1 MLGAGW
7 RGFVLGVF
15 VAAVVVAGCANDS
28 TSGET
33 TGSLSLSLELAPG
46 VVINEVRWTISRAD
60 MESMAGTI
68 DTSAPGAT
76 ASVEV
81 FGLPPGDDYL
91 VELEAV
97 GEEGEVAC
105 RGDAEFDVEA
115 GRSTDVMVMLNCK
128 PPERLG
134 GVRVNGKP
142 NICPELV
149 KVVVSPLQTSI
160 GNDIELSAL
169 AVDAE
174 DDPVS
179 YFWFGSGGTIADPT
193 AASTTYTC
201 EREGQ
206 RFLTVFVS
214 EVLDDNPFPFP
225 FGPCVDRWTVQVT
238 CVDPASTPMCRAPRD
253 RCNDGQID
261 DFIECCEITPPDQD
275 NACAGDERVENPA
288 SCTPTGNTVTHK
300 LTLLELAPSCND
312 GYDLDSCDGGSCF
325 PGGLSPGEG
334 LEGVD
339 NALTGLAPTLNG
351 VGFNLRALNQALSDE
366 LCGFANVGSRCSIPT
381 APIEVQFA
389 VDANFEENCANV
401 QVRSGPATNDVIL
414 NLGEPTEDGTVC
426 ASGTIGTIPISL
438 AGYPGRFE
446 NAVIRMTVS
455 EAGFSDG
462 LLGVTIDEQT
472 AVAVFER
479 LIQGGGA
486 VIAQVLDISED
497 LTQDTDTAC
506 NAMSAAFA
514 IGGVTGSGGSGGN
527 RSATVLYDRTDPTQ
541 IAPFPDDY
549 WLFPDAS
556 LPTGYRVSLSP
567 PAREADVQVLYLAL
581 MNETRELDGFS
592 PTGGIVISLSDRP
605 DASSLPV
612 TPAASLDPSAAMG
625 LFDLTPGSD
634 TFGQRVP
641 FELSPLSRRL
651 PGQRVDH
658 SLVLYPS
665 IPLSPKGRYAMVVTK
680 AAREGTSDTF
690 EPSPFMSAVLGP
702 ATPGEAGEITRARD
716 GLGDGVLDVL
726 GDESVVSPP
735 ITVDDIALVL
745 RITVRSTDEIPR
757 TPLSMKEQILSLPPP
772 SYSITSVSPGQ
783 GHVSAV
789 VRGTWQA
796 SNWREDQYFVSRD
809 VNGDPQ
815 VTGPLSV
822 PFVLAIPQAAADGPV
837 PVVMFQHGSPGG
849 SEDVVGEASTSLAEA
864 GFAVIGFT
872 DTLNRELGQDLDY
885 QNTVL
890 FETLIREWRFPH
902 FAMQTY
908 GDQMGFLRVIEQL
921 GSLDRVPLP
930 NGDGVPDLDLGA
942 PLTYVGIS
950 MGSVHGSA
958 FLSYA
963 PEIKAAA
970 LAVGAQRQGEQYFR
984 GGDFLDIFPPNLA
997 ELLPHA
1003 TPTDYWIGLSIFQ
1016 MIFDHQDAHQHAVF
1030 LYRNRLEVAGTTRK
1044 ASVLVTEGVGDSTVP
1059 NNATR
1064 SLAWTFGSIP
1074 HLEPI
1079 WDLSP
1084 ILEPITGPVTANID
1098 SETTAA
1104 FYQFV
1109 PAGIPGIP
1117 ATPGCE
1123 FWPDGHSCGQA
1134 APPARLQR
1142 ALFLRSAVENPV
1154 PTIVDPLPLSP

>member
-1 MLGAGW
+1 MSNSDRVRWILCPLA
-7 RGFVLGVF
+7 
-15 VAAVVVAGCANDS
+15 AAVVIAGCAGDS

-33 TGSLSLSLELAPG
+33 SGSLSLSLELAPG
-46 VVINEVRWTISRAD
+46 LVINEVRWEISRDD
-60 MESMAGTI
+60 MEPMVGTI

-91 VELEAV
+91 VELEAI
-97 GEEGEVAC
+97 GEDSEVAC
-105 RGDAEFDVEA
+105 RGNAEFDVEA

-169 AVDAE
+169 AVDAD

-179 YFWFGSGGTIADPT
+179 YFWFGSGGSIANPT

-201 EREGQ
+201 ERDGQ
-206 RFLTVFVS
+206 HLIAVFVS
-214 EVLDDNPFPFP
+214 EGLDNPSPFA
-225 FGPCVDRWTVQVT
+225 PCTDRWFVEVT
-238 CVDPASTPMCRAPRD
+238 CVDPTSTPMCRTARN

-261 DFIECCEITPPDQD
+261 DFIECCESAPLDQE
-275 NACAGDERVENPA
+275 NACAGDEPLENPA
-288 SCTPTGNTVTHK
+288 SCTPTGNTLTHK

-312 GYDLDSCDGGSCF
+312 GYDLDGCDGGTCF

-339 NALTGLAPTLNG
+339 NALTGLAPLLEG
-351 VGFNLRALNQALSDE
+351 VGFNLRALNQAISDG
-366 LCGFANVGSRCSIPT
+366 LCGFASAGSRCSIPT
-381 APIEVQFA
+381 APVEIQFL
-389 VDANFEENCANV
+389 VDANPEEKCANV
-401 QVRSGPATNDVIL
+401 QVRSGPTTSDIIL
-414 NLGEPTEDGTVC
+414 NLGEATEDGTAC
-426 ASGTIGTIPISL
+426 ASGTIGTIPISI

-446 NAVIRMTVS
+446 NAVVRMTVS
-455 EAGFSDG
+455 EDGFSDG
-462 LLGVTIDEQT
+462 LLGVTIDEDT
-472 AVAVFER
+472 AVGVFER

-486 VIAQVLDISED
+486 VIAQVLDIRED
-497 LTQDTDTAC
+497 LTQDTDIAC

-514 IGGVTGSGGSGGN
+514 ISGTTGSGGTGGTGGT
-527 RSATVLYDRTDPTQ
+527 RKATVLYDRTDPTTMS
-541 IAPFPDDY
+541 PFPDDY
-549 WLFPDAS
+549 WLVPDAS

-592 PTGGIVISLSDRP
+592 PTGGIVIELSERP
-605 DASSLPV
+605 DRSSLPL
-612 TPAASLDPSAAMG
+612 TPAASLDPMAAMG

-634 TFGQRVP
+634 TFGQRIP
-641 FELSPLSRRL
+641 FELSPLSRRF
-651 PGQRVDH
+651 PGQLLNH

-665 IPLSPKGRYAMVVTK
+665 IPLSPKARYAMVVMK
-680 AAREGTSDTF
+680 GEGLF
-690 EPSPFMSAVLGP
+690 EPSAFMTAVLGP
-702 ATPGEAGEITRARD
+702 ETPGEAPETTKARD
-716 GLGDGVLDVL
+716 VLEDGVLDVL
-726 GDESVVSPP
+726 GNEDIFSPP

-745 RITVRSTDEIPR
+745 RITVRSTDTIPL
-757 TPLSMKEQILSLPPP
+757 TPLSMKEQILALPPP
-772 SYSITSVSPGQ
+772 SYSITSVGPGP
-783 GHVSAV
+783 VDVAAV
-789 VRGTWQA
+789 VRGTWQTP
-796 SNWREDQYFVSRD
+796 NWREDQYFVSRD

-815 VTGPLSV
+815 ITGALSV
-822 PFVLAIPQAAADGPV
+822 PFVLAIPQAATDGPV
-837 PVVMFQHGSPGG
+837 PVVMFQHGSPGS
-849 SEDVVGEASTSLAEA
+849 SEDVVGEAYTSLAEA

-872 DTLNRELGQDLDY
+872 DTLNRELGLDSDY
-885 QNTVL
+885 QSTVL
-890 FETLIREWRFPH
+890 FETLIQKWRFPH
-902 FAMQTY
+902 FKLQTY
-908 GDQMGFLRVIEQL
+908 ADQMGFLRVIEQL
-921 GSLDRVPLP
+921 GSLDVVPLP
-930 NGDGVPDLDLGA
+930 SGDGVPDLDLAA

-950 MGSVHGSA
+950 MGSMHGSA
-958 FLSYA
+958 FLSFA

-970 LAVGAQRQGEQYFR
+970 LVAGAQRQGEQYFR
-984 GGDFLDIFPPNLA
+984 GGDFLEIFPPNLA

-1016 MIFDHQDAHQHAVF
+1016 MIFDHQDAHQLAEN
-1030 LYRNRLEVAGTTRK
+1030 LYRKRLEVAGTTRK
-1044 ASVLVTEGVGDSTVP
+1044 ASILVTEGVGDFTVP

-1064 SLAWTFGSIP
+1064 SLAWNFGPIP
-1074 HLEPI
+1074 HLAPI
-1079 WDLSP
+1079 WDPSP
-1084 ILEPITGPVTANID
+1084 ILKPITGPVTANID

-1123 FWPDGHSCGQA
+1123 FELNGHFCAQVAPD
-1134 APPARLQR
+1134 ARLQR
-1142 ALFLRSAVENPV
+1142 ALFLRSAVDDPV
-1154 PTIVDPLPLSP
+1154 PTIVDPIPLTP